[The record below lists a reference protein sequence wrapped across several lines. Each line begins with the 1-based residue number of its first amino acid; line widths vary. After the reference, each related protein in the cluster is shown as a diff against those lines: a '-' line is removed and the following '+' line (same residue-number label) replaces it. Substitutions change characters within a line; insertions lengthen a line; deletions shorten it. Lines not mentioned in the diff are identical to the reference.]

1 MTNRNTYRILWGIL
15 AVALIF
21 AAGLSIAKLAKQHS
35 KPLEDYGQLPNFSL
49 TDQNGSLVTID
60 KFRGHVWVAD
70 LIFTHCA
77 SICPRLTEKMF
88 ALQTALA
95 YEPDVF
101 LASISVDPEHDTPDT
116 LRAYATAHNADTK
129 RWTFLTGKK
138 SAIFTLAKDGF
149 HLPLDSVGGEQQIPI
164 VHSPRFA
171 IVDTRGHVRAYYDG
185 SKDESQ
191 RMILDDID
199 NLRDEAAQ

>member
-15 AVALIF
+15 AVALVF

-35 KPLEDYGQLPNFSL
+35 KPLEDFGQLPNFSL
-49 TDQNGSLVTID
+49 TDQNGSLVTLD

-70 LIFTHCA
+70 LIFTHCS

-95 YEPDVF
+95 GEPDVF

-116 LRAYATAHNADTK
+116 LRAYAAAHNADTK
-129 RWTFLTGKK
+129 RWTFLTGQK

-191 RMILDDID
+191 KMILDDID